1 MPELRDSFSRRISYL
16 RISVTD
22 RCNFRCVYCM
32 PAEGIET
39 LPREQI
45 LTFEEISRVA
55 RVGVSLGLRKIRLTG
70 GEPTVRAD
78 LPLLVRLLR
87 SIDGVEEISMTTN
100 AARLT
105 ELATPLKAAGLD
117 RVNISLD
124 SLDRDRAAELARRD
138 VLPSV
143 LAGIEAAAAAG
154 LTPLKLNAVVM
165 RGVNDHEL
173 PALLTY
179 ALQHAAEMR
188 FIEYMPMGDARFD
201 AHNRQTVPASE
212 MIQRLRD
219 GGFDLV
225 RDDTRDP
232 HDPARGWI
240 CRRTGAR
247 AGFITSMTQHFC
259 DTCNRMRLTA
269 EGGLR
274 PCLHQDAEVDVRRI
288 LRNGGADEQIAEAF
302 RQAAGRKWA
311 GHRMTQFVPMFSR
324 KEMIAIGG

>member
-1 MPELRDSFSRRISYL
+1 MPELRDSFSRLISYL

-32 PAEGIET
+32 PAEGIQT
-39 LPREQI
+39 VARDQI
-45 LTFEEISRVA
+45 LSFEEIARVV
-55 RVGVSLGLRKIRLTG
+55 RVGVSLGLHKIRLTG

-78 LPLLVRLLR
+78 LPLLVQQLR
-87 SIDGVEEISMTTN
+87 SIDGVGEISMTTN

-105 ELATPLKAAGLD
+105 ELAAPLKHAGLD

-143 LAGIEAAAAAG
+143 LAGIEAAGNAG
-154 LTPLKLNAVVM
+154 LLPLKLNAVVI

-173 PALLTY
+173 SALLEY
-179 ALQHAAEMR
+179 AHRHDAEMR

-201 AHNRQTVPASE
+201 AHNRQTVPANE
-212 MIQRLRD
+212 MLDRLREA
-219 GGFDLV
+219 GFDLV

-247 AGFITSMTQHFC
+247 AGFITSITQHFC

-288 LRNGGADEQIAEAF
+288 LRSDGTDEQIAEAF
-302 RQAAGRKWA
+302 QQAAGQKWA